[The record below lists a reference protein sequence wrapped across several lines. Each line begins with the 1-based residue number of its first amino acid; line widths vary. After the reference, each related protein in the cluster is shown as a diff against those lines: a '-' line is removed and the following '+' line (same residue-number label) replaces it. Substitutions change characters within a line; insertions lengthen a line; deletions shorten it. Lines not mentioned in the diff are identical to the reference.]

1 MNALDGIRVLDF
13 GTGVASSIVG
23 MFLADFGAEVIK
35 VEPLT
40 GDPLR
45 TTPGFAV
52 FNRNKKSA
60 VVDVDDGDD
69 RQWLEASVRG
79 ADVVIL
85 GAGQK
90 LADWGAEV
98 EFAARRNGALV
109 TAKLPAFLEDHSPWG
124 TDSESNGLLSAAGG
138 QATRQSSYEGGPIDS
153 PSSFILYDHGVWA
166 TACVVAALVERE
178 KSGRGQT
185 VTVGGMNGIEI
196 GTIGTLTVNPN
207 VPTPPTDLGPVGRH
221 PTYRHFRTRDGWI
234 SSGALGAK
242 FEERLLRA
250 LGLDALLEDPRIE
263 GVTLRMLMPD
273 NLPWVQE
280 TIEAEF
286 RSRTTDDLL
295 ALFESIGIPAGRV
308 RSRDEWL
315 DDEQVKAIGLR
326 VEVDDPERGHVVMPG
341 VPIVLTKTP
350 GRVASPA
357 PKLGQNTG
365 AEPWEPKRP
374 VADAPEHYV
383 PGPLNGMRVLNMGTF
398 VAGPMAGFLLSELG
412 ADVIKVEPLT
422 GDPFRPSAYTYN
434 RGMRSIAIDLA
445 SERGREAFH
454 ALAANAD
461 VVMDSMRPGVMAKL
475 GIDYEALSK
484 TNPQIVT
491 TSLSGFGEG
500 GPLTGKPLVDMVVQ
514 AISGMMSAQGG
525 DDVPVANTMPINDVT
540 TGALTA
546 LMITIAY
553 FHRLRTGE
561 GQRCWNSLIGTAS
574 YLQAAEL
581 VRYEGRPAPCVGGRD
596 FRGPHALRR
605 YHRTAN
611 GWIYLDATDLDEDE
625 ALARLKKVGVR
636 GVDALPRWIEELT
649 CTQAVHALQSAGLR
663 AAKANDVVEVLR
675 DPLLISRDVI
685 HFRNAADGSS
695 FAIPGSY
702 AQFSRTQ
709 RRGPL
714 SPAGIGENTVE
725 VLEAAG
731 TRSDVIEQLIAEDV
745 VRVGGKV
752 VHTLGIAYR

>member
-1 MNALDGIRVLDF
+1 MTVLEGIRVLDF
-13 GTGVASSIVG
+13 GGGVAPSIVG
-23 MFLADFGAEVIK
+23 MFLADFGAEVVKI
-35 VEPLT
+35 EPPT
-40 GDPLR
+40 GDPAR
-45 TTPGFAV
+45 NTPGFAV
-52 FNRNKKSA
+52 FNRNKKSV
-60 VVDVDDGDD
+60 VVDIGDGDD

-85 GAGQK
+85 GAGQT

-98 EFAARRNGALV
+98 EFAARRNGALI
-109 TAKLPAFLEDHSPWG
+109 TAKLPAFLEDFSPWG
-124 TDSESNGLLSAAGG
+124 SDSESNGLLCAAGG

-153 PSSFILYDHGVWA
+153 TSSFILYDHGAWA
-166 TACVVAALVERE
+166 SACVVAALVERE
-178 KSGRGQT
+178 SSGRGQT
-185 VTVGGMNGIEI
+185 VTVGGMNGIQI

-207 VPTPPTDLGPVGRH
+207 VPTPPTNLGPVGRH
-221 PTYRHFRTRDGWI
+221 PTYRHFKTKDGWI

-250 LGLDALLEDPRIE
+250 LGLQELLDDPRIE
-263 GVTLRMLMPD
+263 GVTMRMLMPE
-273 NLPWVQE
+273 NMPWVLE
-280 TIEAEF
+280 TIEAAF
-286 RSRTTDDLL
+286 QARTTDELL

-308 RSRDEWL
+308 RDRDEWL
-315 DDEQVKAIGLR
+315 DDEQIKAIGMR
-326 VEVDDPERGHVVMPG
+326 VEVDDPERGRVVMPG
-341 VPIVLTKTP
+341 VPIVLSATP
-350 GRVASPA
+350 GKVTHSA

-365 AEPWEPKRP
+365 MEPWAPKRKVSESSERF
-374 VADAPEHYV
+374 VA
-383 PGPLNGMRVLNMGTF
+383 GPLKGLRVLNMGTF

-434 RGMRSIAIDLA
+434 RGMRSIAIDLS

-454 ALAANAD
+454 ALAKNAD
-461 VVMDSMRPGVMAKL
+461 VVMDSMRPGVMTKL
-475 GIDYEALSK
+475 GIDFDALSQ

-540 TGALTA
+540 TGALTV
-546 LMITIAY
+546 LMINLAY

-581 VRYEGRPAPCVGGRD
+581 VRYDGRPTPCVGGRD

-611 GWIYLDATDLDEDE
+611 GWIYLDATDLDDDE
-625 ALARLKKVGVR
+625 ALARLKKIGVR
-636 GVDALPRWIEELT
+636 SLEALPAWLEELT
-649 CTQAVHALQSAGLR
+649 CTQAVHALQAAGLR
-663 AAKANDVVEVLR
+663 AAKANAVVDVLR
-675 DPLLISRDVI
+675 DPLLIARDVI

-702 AQFSRTQ
+702 AQYSRTQ

-714 SPAGIGENTVE
+714 SPSGIGENTVE
-725 VLEAAG
+725 VLEGAG
-731 TRSDVIEQLIAEDV
+731 LDSDAIDELIASDV
-745 VRVGGKV
+745 VRVGGKM